1 MGKNLI
7 PIIAKE
13 LGVEIGEIFR
23 IEQSDY
29 FYRFSKERLERRFPT
44 GCEWN
49 ESTMTIGNLQYAE
62 IVKLPY
68 EPKYGDLYWTYWRED
83 FSVIRDYWR
92 NTTTD
97 YAFKLAGI
105 VFRTQGEALE
115 ARPAKYKELTGK
127 EWEE

>member
-23 IEQSDY
+23 IKNNDWL
-29 FYRFSKERLERRFPT
+29 YRFSKERLERRFLS
-44 GCEWN
+44 GCEWYQ
-49 ESTMTIGNLQYAE
+49 SSMTIGDLQNAE
-62 IVKLPY
+62 IIRLPY
-68 EPKYGDLYWTYWRED
+68 EPQYGDLYWTYCCED

-92 NTTTD
+92 NTTID

-105 VFRTQGEALE
+105 VFCTKEEAIAE
-115 ARPAKYKELTGK
+115 RPKKYKELTGK